1 MDGKLNMEA
10 EKVYESLGISM
21 PYKIMCKYYNGELL
35 YKRMLMDILLKKWRS
50 KIKIEMEEGVISR
63 GEMINSNGK
72 VYKII
77 SNNSDRI
84 YIGSTGFE
92 IEDRL
97 NKHMLD
103 YEFYEKHKY
112 HYCSSYDVL
121 KHGECK
127 ILLLE
132 DNINKKDL
140 LSKESEYINANIE
153 KCVNIIDPLTKSKLY
168 NNDEEGHERRMLSA
182 KHMMKIVIGEILGN
196 NVKIDSMEDMYDV
209 YKKKLKE
216 IMEKKKKLD
225 EDYYMT
231 LVEFS
236 RLKNICISS

>member
-1 MDGKLNMEA
+1 
-10 EKVYESLGISM
+10 
-21 PYKIMCKYYNGELL
+21 
-35 YKRMLMDILLKKWRS
+35 
-50 KIKIEMEEGVISR
+50 
-63 GEMINSNGK
+63 MINSNGK